1 MDETLGTVFSVA
13 MTVELICAAVFD
25 ARERRL
31 PNGLAL
37 LLAITAALLC
47 AVRDG
52 FSRLLMH
59 GVAAIVVVGA
69 LLAFE
74 MVWRR
79 VRHTV
84 GQGMGDLKALF
95 ALCLVS
101 PVRAITSYAVA
112 LLALALGCLVCKKSS
127 LPLLP
132 FLVPVFLLS
141 LTIWV

>member
-1 MDETLGTVFSVA
+1 MGETLDTVFGVA
-13 MTVELICAAVFD
+13 MTVELICTAVID

-37 LLAITAALLC
+37 LLVVTAALLC
-47 AVRDG
+47 AARDG

-59 GVAAIVVVGA
+59 GVAAIVVVGV

-74 MVWRR
+74 MIWRR
-79 VRHTV
+79 VRHTA

>member
-1 MDETLGTVFSVA
+1 MGETLDTVFSVA
-13 MTVELICAAVFD
+13 MTVELICTAVID

-37 LLAITAALLC
+37 LLVVTAALLC
-47 AVRDG
+47 AARDG

-59 GVAAIVVVGA
+59 GVAAIVVVGV

-74 MVWRR
+74 MIWRR
-79 VRHTV
+79 VRHTA

-141 LTIWV
+141 LTIWA